1 MQQSI
6 KDIIIADMKAAMRTK
21 NGERLG
27 TIRLMLAAIKQ
38 REIDE
43 RIILTDEQVIA
54 LLEKMVKKRR
64 EAIKQYEIAQRVE
77 LVAQEQQ
84 EINIIQQYLPI
95 PLSTAEITTLVNS
108 AIAEL
113 GAARVTD
120 MSKVMKALKPQV
132 QGRVDMAMLSQ
143 LVQNKLSTNH

>member
-1 MQQSI
+1 MHQNI
-6 KDIIIADMKAAMRTK
+6 KDTIIADMKEAMRTK
-21 NGERLG
+21 NVERLG

-43 RIILTDEQVIA
+43 RIILADDQIIV

-64 EAIKQYEIAQRVE
+64 EAIKQYEMAQRIE

-84 EINIIQQYLPI
+84 EINIIQQYLPL
-95 PLSTAEITTLVNS
+95 PLSTTEITGLVNS

-113 GAARVTD
+113 GATSVAD

-132 QGRVDMAMLSQ
+132 QGRVDMAILSQ
-143 LVQNKLSTNH
+143 LVQNKLSTNP